1 MLLIKHVTRLFRKV
15 FSGFWDDELFT
26 RAAALAFYSA
36 FSFAPVLVLVLWAVS
51 AIRPGIE
58 QQLTQAMAAI
68 VGNEGAEAARL
79 VIHSAKDRPQLG
91 HLLGVVGLG
100 ITLFS
105 ASAVFGQMQATLNRV
120 WNVQPAPAKA
130 LTGWL
135 LARARAIGVLV
146 GVGFLMVMSFALTTL
161 ITLLVPSG
169 SLWWLALENIVALF
183 TLWLA
188 FGAMYR
194 FLVDAHVAWRD
205 AVRGGLLTA
214 LLFMGGK
221 FLIALYIEKSKVGGA
236 YGPASAIVVLLM
248 WVYYASLIVL
258 MGAEFSHGLAE
269 ERGDIASPEAHART
283 SS

>member
-1 MLLIKHVTRLFRKV
+1 MPSMQQVLRLVRKV

-36 FSFAPVLVLVLWAVS
+36 FSFAPVLVLLLWAVS
-51 AIRPGIE
+51 AIRPGLE
-58 QQLTQAMAAI
+58 QQLVQTMAAI
-68 VGNEGAEAARL
+68 VGNDGAEAARL
-79 VIHSAKDRPQLG
+79 VIRSARERPRLG

-105 ASAVFGQMQATLNRV
+105 ASAVFAQMQSTLNRV
-120 WNVQPAPAKA
+120 WDITPRPGKA

-146 GVGFLMVMSFALTTL
+146 GVGFLVIVSFALTAL
-161 ITLLVPSG
+161 ISLLVPSG
-169 SLWWLALENIVALF
+169 SLWWLLLENTVAALA
-183 TLWLA
+183 LWIA

-194 FLVDAHVAWRD
+194 FLPDAHIAWRD
-205 AVRGGLLTA
+205 AVRGGLLTS

-221 FLIALYIEKSKVGGA
+221 FLIALYIERSKVGGA
-236 YGPASAIVVLLM
+236 YDPASAIVVLLM

-258 MGAEFSHGLAE
+258 MGAELSHGLAQARG
-269 ERGDIASPEAHART
+269 ERELPAAHAGPAR
-283 SS
+283 

>member
-1 MLLIKHVTRLFRKV
+1 MFSIKHVTRLLRKV

-51 AIRPGIE
+51 AIRPGLE
-58 QQLTQAMAAI
+58 QQLVQAMAAI
-68 VGNEGAEAARL
+68 VGSDGAEAARL

-91 HLLGVVGLG
+91 HLLGMVGLG

-120 WNVQPAPAKA
+120 WNVEPAPSNA

-146 GVGFLMVMSFALTTL
+146 GVGFLVVMSFALTTL
-161 ITLLVPSG
+161 ISLLVPSG
-169 SLWWLALENIVALF
+169 SLGWLALENIVALF

-194 FLVDAHVAWRD
+194 FLVDARVAWRD

-269 ERGDIASPEAHART
+269 ERGETAAPEAHAKA

>member
-1 MLLIKHVTRLFRKV
+1 MPSMQQVLRLVRKV

-51 AIRPGIE
+51 AIRPGFE
-58 QQLTQAMAAI
+58 QQLVQTMAAI
-68 VGNEGAEAARL
+68 VGNDGAEAARL
-79 VIHSAKDRPQLG
+79 VIRSARERPRLG
-91 HLLGVVGLG
+91 HLLGLVGLG

-105 ASAVFGQMQATLNRV
+105 ASAVFAQMQSTLNRV
-120 WNVQPAPAKA
+120 WDITPRPGKA

-146 GVGFLMVMSFALTTL
+146 GVGFLVIVSFALTAL
-161 ITLLVPSG
+161 ISLLVPSG
-169 SLWWLALENIVALF
+169 SLWWLLLENTVAVLV
-183 TLWLA
+183 LWIA

-194 FLVDAHVAWRD
+194 FLPDAHIAWRD
-205 AVRGGLLTA
+205 AVRGGLLTS

-221 FLIALYIEKSKVGGA
+221 FLIALYIERSKVGGA

-258 MGAEFSHGLAE
+258 MGAELSHGLAQARG
-269 ERGDIASPEAHART
+269 ERELPEAHAGKAR
-283 SS
+283 

>member
-1 MLLIKHVTRLFRKV
+1 MPSMQQILRLVRKV

-36 FSFAPVLVLVLWAVS
+36 FSFAPVLVLLLWAVS
-51 AIRPGIE
+51 AIRPGLE
-58 QQLTQAMAAI
+58 QQLVQTMAAI
-68 VGNEGAEAARL
+68 VGNDGAEAARL
-79 VIHSAKDRPQLG
+79 VIRSARERPRLG
-91 HLLGVVGLG
+91 HLLGLVGLG

-105 ASAVFGQMQATLNRV
+105 ASAVFAQMQSTLNRV
-120 WNVQPAPAKA
+120 WDITPRPGKA

-146 GVGFLMVMSFALTTL
+146 GVGFLVIVSFALTAL
-161 ITLLVPSG
+161 ISLVVPSG
-169 SLWWLALENIVALF
+169 SLWWLLLENSVAAL
-183 TLWLA
+183 TLWVA

-194 FLVDAHVAWRD
+194 FLPDAHIVWRD
-205 AVRGGLLTA
+205 AVRGGLLTS

-221 FLIALYIEKSKVGGA
+221 FLVALYIERSKVGGA

-258 MGAEFSHGLAE
+258 MGAELSHGLAQARG
-269 ERGDIASPEAHART
+269 ERELPAAHAGPAR
-283 SS
+283 